1 MNLRS
6 YLLLALP
13 LASLLV
19 FVSPASARTPTEPPA
34 QRAPRDP
41 AAAEALYQAGRELLT
56 KNDWEGACA
65 KFDASMQL
73 DPVAS
78 TSINVANCLEHFN
91 KPASAWSELLR
102 ARTLNQDTLGDER
115 KKTLDEVITKTIAA
129 LEPRV
134 PKLRLGLSPRVEGTA
149 VLRDGVELPR
159 GTLDDPIPM
168 DPGDHTLLIRAPGF
182 EPFEKTVTLR
192 EGETL
197 ALEVALAA
205 SPKVTTAPPPPPATR
220 LPIWPFVTGSLGVVA
235 VGAGLGFRIDGFA
248 AESALDEGCGED
260 RVCDPTAAYD
270 PSDDNR
276 RKNFDFGMFVGLSV
290 AGGATIL
297 GTVAG
302 VLIEHFTQSEAA
314 GVGRLVPF
322 TQGSGAMWELKF

>member
-1 MNLRS
+1 LS
-6 YLLLALP
+6 VGCF
-13 LASLLV
+13 LAS
-19 FVSPASARTPTEPPA
+19 VSPAFARTPVEPPP

-91 KPASAWSELLR
+91 KTASAWTELLR

-115 KKTLDEVITKTIAA
+115 KKTLDDVITKTITA

-149 VLRDGVELPR
+149 VFRDGVELPR

-168 DPGDHTLLIRAPGF
+168 DPGEHTLQVRAPGF
-182 EPFEKTVTLR
+182 DAFEKTLSLR

-197 ALEVALAA
+197 ALEVALARTPNVA
-205 SPKVTTAPPPPPATR
+205 VAPPPAPPAA
-220 LPIWPFVTGSLGVVA
+220 LPVWPFITGSLGVVA
-235 VGAGLGFRIDGFA
+235 LGAGLGFRIDGFA
-248 AESALDEGCGED
+248 AESALDDGCGED
-260 RVCDPTAAYD
+260 RVCDPAAAYD
-270 PSDDNR
+270 PSADNR

-302 VLIEHFTQSEAA
+302 VLIEHFTRSEATS
-314 GVGRLVPF
+314 VGRIVPF
-322 TQGSGAMWELKF
+322 PQGSGAMWEAQF